1 MWKSSMNT
9 NAIFSFSPKEAEKTM
24 SDSDFQEAV
33 VALLQSLDETGKGIL
48 SELKHL
54 NELLEEG
61 EDS

>member
-1 MWKSSMNT
+1 MNT

-33 VALLQSLDETGKGIL
+33 VALLRSLDETGKGIL

-54 NELLEEG
+54 NELLEE
-61 EDS
+61 D